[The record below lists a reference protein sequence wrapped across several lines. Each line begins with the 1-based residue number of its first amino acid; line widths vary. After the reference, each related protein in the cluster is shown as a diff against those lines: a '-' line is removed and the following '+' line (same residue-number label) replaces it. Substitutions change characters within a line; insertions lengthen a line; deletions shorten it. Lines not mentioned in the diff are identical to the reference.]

1 MALRLLEPKVTWF
14 GRKLFKFLGFR
25 EGCFNVLE
33 LKMLCIKGGFK
44 FLIDLN
50 ISIQRIL

>member
-14 GRKLFKFLGFR
+14 GRKGFKFLGFR
-25 EGCFNVLE
+25 EGYFKALE

-44 FLIDLN
+44 SLIVLN
-50 ISIQRIL
+50 TSIQRVL